1 MIDHQSN
8 RLGLNFLQWRI
19 YLIPDYSETE
29 SVFVFKIHHSV
40 ADGIALIL
48 MMFSLTD
55 QPKVE
60 DYPSIMVRFG
70 WLKNILIHLCMPFLL
85 PYGIIKSKATTAVE
99 RNGLKT
105 DESVKKLNAVKKV

>member
-1 MIDHQSN
+1 VITGIHNEEQLGEFMIEHQKN
-8 RLGLNFLQWRI
+8 RLGLNYLQWRI

-55 QPKVE
+55 QPKLE
-60 DYPSIMVRFG
+60 DYP
-70 WLKNILIHLCMPFLL
+70 
-85 PYGIIKSKATTAVE
+85 
-99 RNGLKT
+99 
-105 DESVKKLNAVKKV
+105 